1 MKCQE
6 KVGCTKCEEDYEI
19 FTPINSDGN
28 QNQGKKCRK
37 KCKSEEYR
45 SKTTGEC
52 NSCLTCNTCQIGESL
67 ICPECDFCSKKCE
80 FSLLKIKKSEFLIEG
95 RGINFNLYQI
105 TRSNELKDYSI
116 ESSDRGPGFFWL
128 KSRTGAEEAK
138 ELIIQRS
145 NMTTGRCTVSRPVKL
160 ILQFE
165 DDTEHKF
172 NQSVKNL
179 GSVLGASAVAISF
192 VSIANVN
199 SFHSLI
205 VIINTNKVFNYM
217 FVLEPQIKGILR
229 YINQIDT
236 LLNFD
241 KPDLFMRLLFPYKSE
256 SWTYAVHTS
265 IQFHESLTQEK
276 SFFGFKL
283 FLIGLAL
290 PLIWLM
296 NLYYM
301 HLKKI
306 YSHLSKVTPRNKIQ
320 LFSKFEK
327 KFEISY
333 YNRIEREFK
342 NRKKFLYRS
351 RKFLVFKFFGSRN
364 RYVFSLLSI
373 FAPDFGHILAKLV
386 MYSIYGNSTVRLYS
400 LVFIFI
406 WLGLLSLLTEHI
418 GLRIYYLWHKKKF
431 KPRQKKEFSLYLKN
445 ISFIVKV
452 FFMVFF
458 FLIFSKWPYF
468 CLVVQ
473 IFLQMLDMFFRFR
486 FAFLDCRRS
495 NTLSIFFE
503 LLIEN
508 IVTGALVLLLS
519 SYGSESASKFILS
532 FDIFM
537 IIYNV
542 GKASLFVLRV
552 LLSKDD

>member
-1 MKCQE
+1 M
-6 KVGCTKCEEDYEI
+6 
-19 FTPINSDGN
+19 
-28 QNQGKKCRK
+28 
-37 KCKSEEYR
+37 
-45 SKTTGEC
+45 
-52 NSCLTCNTCQIGESL
+52 
-67 ICPECDFCSKKCE
+67 
-80 FSLLKIKKSEFLIEG
+80 IEG
-95 RGINFNLYQI
+95 RGINFNLSQI
-105 TRSNELKDYSI
+105 RRSNQLKDHTI
-116 ESSDRGPGFFWL
+116 DASDRGDSFFWL
-128 KSRTGAEEAK
+128 KSLTGARETK
-138 ELIIQRS
+138 ELFIQRS
-145 NMTTGRCTVSRPVKL
+145 TMTTGRCTVSRPVKL
-160 ILQFE
+160 VLQFE
-165 DDTEHKF
+165 DDTQRKF

-217 FVLEPQIKGILR
+217 FVLQPEIKGILR

-241 KPDLFMRLLFPYKSE
+241 HPDMFTRLLFPHNSKS
-256 SWTYAVHTS
+256 WIYAVHTS
-265 IQFHESLTQEK
+265 VQFHESFTQEK

-283 FLIGLAL
+283 FLIAFSI
-290 PLIWLM
+290 PLIWLL
-296 NLYYM
+296 NLYYL

-306 YSHLSKVTPRNKIQ
+306 YLHLSKITPHNKVQI
-320 LFSKFEK
+320 FSKFEQRFDYK
-327 KFEISY
+327 Y
-333 YNRIEREFK
+333 YNRIECEFK
-342 NRKKFLYRS
+342 NRKRLLFRA
-351 RKFLVFKFFGSRN
+351 RKFFVFKFFGSRN
-364 RYVFSLLSI
+364 RYIFSLLSI

-386 MYSIYGNSTVRLYS
+386 MYSIYGDPTVRLLS
-400 LVFIFI
+400 IIFGFI
-406 WLGLLSLLTEHI
+406 WLALLSILTEHVI
-418 GLRIYYLWHKKKF
+418 FRIYYLWNKKKF

-458 FLIFSKWPYF
+458 FLIFSQWPYF
-468 CLVVQ
+468 CLGIQ
-473 IFLQMLDMFFRFR
+473 IFLQAVDMFFRFR
-486 FAFLDCRRS
+486 FAFLDCRRTQ
-495 NTLSIFFE
+495 TLPIFFE

-519 SYGSESASKFILS
+519 SYGSDGASKFILS

-537 IIYNV
+537 IMYNV